1 MIARV
6 IASVSKPL
14 AVGLC
19 VASLA
24 TATLAQQSVQG
35 VPNAMQ
41 GFSQNRDKPVQI
53 SAGSL
58 EVRDKDKTAVWTGE
72 VKVVQGDTTMR
83 SKMLTVYYDG
93 EQGQGGAA
101 NSAAKPAV
109 PAMRQATPGPGGN
122 QSIRKLEAK
131 GSVIVTQKDQT
142 VTGDSAT
149 FDMKSN
155 TVTMGGGVL
164 LTQGQNTL
172 KGERLTV
179 NLTTG
184 ISKVEVGA
192 SGRVQGVF
200 QGSKSDSGKGNSFLP
215 GGSSPP
221 AADATPPDRREPGK
235 PLRLNGFPLNSRPAG

>member
-14 AVGLC
+14 AVGLAL
-19 VASLA
+19 ASLA

-72 VKVVQGDTTMR
+72 VKVVQGDTIMR
-83 SKMLTVYYDG
+83 AKTLTVYYDG
-93 EQGQGGAA
+93 EQ
-101 NSAAKPAV
+101 AAKGGPATGTAKAAV

-122 QSIRKLEAK
+122 QSIRKLVAN

-142 VTGDSAT
+142 VTGESAV
-149 FDMKSN
+149 FDMPSN

-172 KGERLTV
+172 KGDRLTV

-184 ISKVEVGA
+184 ISKVESA
-192 SGRVQGVF
+192 GRVSGSF
-200 QGSKSDSGKGNSFLP
+200 QGSKSDSGKGTSFLP

-221 AADATPPDRREPGK
+221 AADATPPERSQPGK

>member
-6 IASVSKPL
+6 ITSGCRMFALGASV
-14 AVGLC
+14 AF
-19 VASLA
+19 LA
-24 TATLAQQSVQG
+24 TAALAQQTS

-58 EVRDKDKTAVWTGE
+58 EVRDKEKAAVWSGD
-72 VKVVQGDTTMR
+72 VKVLQGDTTMR
-83 SKMLTVYYDG
+83 SKTLTVFYDG
-93 EQGQGGAA
+93 DQGQGGDK
-101 NSAAKPAV
+101 SGAAKSATPV
-109 PAMRQATPGPGGN
+109 MRQATPGPGGS
-122 QSIRKLEAK
+122 QSIRRLEAK

-142 VTGDSAT
+142 VTGESAI

-164 LTQGQNTL
+164 LTQGQNVL

-184 ISKVEVGA
+184 ISKVEVGQG
-192 SGRVQGVF
+192 GRVTGSF
-200 QGSKSDSGKGNSFLP
+200 QGSKSDSGKGGSFLP

-221 AADATPPDRREPGK
+221 AADATPPDRSQPGK

>member
-1 MIARV
+1 MIVRL
-6 IASVSKPL
+6 IASLSKPL
-14 AVGLC
+14 AIGVG
-19 VASLA
+19 VACFA
-24 TATLAQQSVQG
+24 TVTLAQQSTVQG

-58 EVRDKDKTAVWTGE
+58 EVRDKEKTAVWTGE

-83 SKMLTVYYDG
+83 AKTLTVHYDG
-93 EQGQGGAA
+93 DQAQGADKGGAA
-101 NSAAKPAV
+101 KAAV

-122 QSIRKLEAK
+122 QSIRRLEAK
-131 GSVIVTQKDQT
+131 GGVIVTQKDQT
-142 VTGDSAT
+142 VTGESAI

-172 KGERLTV
+172 KGDKLTV

-184 ISKVEVGA
+184 ISKVE
-192 SGRVQGVF
+192 STGRVQGVF
-200 QGSKSDSGKGNSFLP
+200 QGSKSSDGKGTSFLP
-215 GGSSPP
+215 GGPSQP
-221 AADATPPDRREPGK
+221 ANEAAPADRRAPGN
-235 PLRLNGFPLNSRPAG
+235 PMRLNTFPLNSRPAG

>member
-1 MIARV
+1 MIDRL
-6 IASVSKPL
+6 ITSGCRL
-14 AVGLC
+14 FAVGVS
-19 VASLA
+19 VAFLA
-24 TATLAQQSVQG
+24 TAAFAQQTS

-58 EVRDKDKTAVWTGE
+58 EVRDKEKAAVWSGD
-72 VKVVQGDTTMR
+72 VKVLQGDTTMR
-83 SKMLTVYYDG
+83 SKTLTVFYDG
-93 EQGQGGAA
+93 DQGGDKGGAA
-101 NSAAKPAV
+101 SGTAKGAAPV
-109 PAMRQATPGPGGN
+109 MRQATPGPGGN
-122 QSIRKLEAK
+122 QSIRRLEAK
-131 GSVIVTQKDQT
+131 GGVIVTQKDQT
-142 VTGDSAT
+142 VTGESAI

-164 LTQGQNTL
+164 LTQGQNVL

-184 ISKVEVGA
+184 ISKVEVGQG
-192 SGRVQGVF
+192 GRVTGSF
-200 QGSKSDSGKGNSFLP
+200 QGSKSDSGKGGSFLP

-221 AADATPPDRREPGK
+221 AADAAPPDRREPGK